1 MIPSSFCTDAVFP
14 NLTLDLATNNYLGE
28 PLEWTL
34 VREEVRAAVNTPSQA
49 SNQSKVSLDDV
60 EVYFGIR
67 VCEFVML
74 EGRRLGLWTRT
85 YADNKRISHFRDR
98 CNVM

>member
-1 MIPSSFCTDAVFP
+1 MISSSFCTDAVFP

-34 VREEVRAAVNTPSQA
+34 IREEVRAAVNTPSQA

>member
-1 MIPSSFCTDAVFP
+1 MISSSFCTDAVFP

-34 VREEVRAAVNTPSQA
+34 IREEVRAAVNTPSQA

-74 EGRRLGLWTRT
+74 EGRRLGLWTGT

>member
-34 VREEVRAAVNTPSQA
+34 IREEVRAAVNTPSQA